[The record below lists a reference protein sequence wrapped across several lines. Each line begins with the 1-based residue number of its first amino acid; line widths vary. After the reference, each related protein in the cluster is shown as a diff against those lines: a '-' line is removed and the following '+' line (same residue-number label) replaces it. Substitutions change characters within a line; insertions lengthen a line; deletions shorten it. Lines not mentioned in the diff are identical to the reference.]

1 MIFETLNN
9 SELFKKYGPFIII
22 SIIIS
27 YIIIKYFNK
36 NSTNKFEKP
45 YDYYKY
51 YIIDTSKDYLKIFLL
66 SPIIFVL
73 INYLYNK
80 NKEIQSYNFNLI
92 GKIVEELYLMFVKIA
107 KGNIRLL

>member
-66 SPIIFVL
+66 IPPVFIVIK
-73 INYLYNK
+73 YLYSMNSEK
-80 NKEIQSYNFNLI
+80 YVYNLNIINNII
-92 GKIVEELYLMFVKIA
+92 GELYLMISKIA
-107 KGNIRLL
+107 KGYNRIE